1 MKIAL
6 ASLAPLAAICLG
18 ISGPASAAPYG
29 GAAFVPAHAVAQSAV
44 GFRIYAP
51 DLIPTADGSRL
62 HGSVCRTGR
71 SPAAS
76 PSGVSLQVSDSKG
89 HVIGKA
95 VGGLSGNLS
104 GRTGLG
110 CAYYDLETGWSIAAT
125 DTVRVC
131 LVGRPED
138 AACAATD

>member
-6 ASLAPLAAICLG
+6 ASLAPLAAISLG
-18 ISGPASAAPYG
+18 MSGPASAAPYG
-29 GAAFVPAHAVAQSAV
+29 GARFVPAHTVAQSAV

-51 DLIPTADGSRL
+51 DFISAADGSRL
-62 HGSVCRTGR
+62 HGSVCRTSHG
-71 SPAAS
+71 PAAS
-76 PSGVSLQVSDSKG
+76 PIGVSLQVSDGKG
-89 HVIGKA
+89 RVIGKA
-95 VGGLSGNLS
+95 AGGLTGNLS

-110 CAYYDLETGWSIAAT
+110 CAYYDLATGWSIAAT

-138 AACAATD
+138 AACATAD